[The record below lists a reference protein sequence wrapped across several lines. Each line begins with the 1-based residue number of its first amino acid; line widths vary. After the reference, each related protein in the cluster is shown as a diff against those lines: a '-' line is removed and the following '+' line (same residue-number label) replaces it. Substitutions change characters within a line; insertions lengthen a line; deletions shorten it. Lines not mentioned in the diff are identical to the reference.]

1 MGGSGDTSVDTVETA
16 PHLEALR
23 QHVAGRLA
31 VLGASEAAEV
41 KVIMDSGSGIT
52 PMSEVLVEALRG

>member
-1 MGGSGDTSVDTVETA
+1 META

-52 PMSEVLVEALRG
+52 PMSEALVEAVRG